1 MLGNVSKFRTGLSPA
16 LATEVEAGPDL
27 EPILA
32 VAGRRWWHSLASMH
46 QSKLASQHKLC
57 ISDFCS
63 LTIP

>member
-1 MLGNVSKFRTGLSPA
+1 MFPNLGPDFPGISQA

-32 VAGRRWWHSLASMH
+32 VGGRRWWHSLASMH

-57 ISDFCS
+57 ISDFCN